1 MARSQPPLLPTLP
14 TNPYGPPNL
23 QLHPGLVQHPFIS
36 PTETFRT
43 TGAAAYPTPFTPVN
57 PAAGP
62 SALPLNGG
70 DTNFYD
76 PYASL
81 NPHPA
86 PLGSPQDPLGYV
98 GATGIMYNNW
108 PPRLPAPD
116 LLRHLIQTFFVSH
129 PHASRLLHRPTFM
142 ASLDHAPNHPNFPS
156 LSLLHAICALSSIW
170 SPLVEQE
177 NMPDLRTRPAEEIF
191 QERERQRLR
200 DERARHGYGPQMGD
214 HRGEWF
220 GEMHARWSREEEERG
235 AADGVGVFQGLQCE
249 FSLDVRR
256 HLRNS
261 PLSPLVYI

>member
-1 MARSQPPLLPTLP
+1 
-14 TNPYGPPNL
+14 
-23 QLHPGLVQHPFIS
+23 
-36 PTETFRT
+36 
-43 TGAAAYPTPFTPVN
+43 
-57 PAAGP
+57 
-62 SALPLNGG
+62 
-70 DTNFYD
+70 
-76 PYASL
+76 
-81 NPHPA
+81 
-86 PLGSPQDPLGYV
+86 
-98 GATGIMYNNW
+98 MYNNW
-108 PPRLPAPD
+108 PARLPTPD

-142 ASLDHAPNHPNFPS
+142 ASLDHPPNHPNFPS

-177 NMPDLRTRPAEEIF
+177 NMPDLRSRPAEEIF

-200 DERARHGYGPQMGD
+200 DERARHGYGPQLGD

-220 GEMHARWSREEEERG
+220 GEMHARWSREEEEKG

-261 PLSPLVYI
+261 SFISSCAHLIVPPQPLSSLRGIITHTQDGLKSGCILPKPCGTPYRWGSTSPLPMVPCYGVGPCPAFWRHRRTTSRSVSLYCGGLCRRLTIRNFAGGNAPEYILACLLL